1 MNQSLRD
8 VLHLIVDKLS
18 YDSESQR
25 EAFHDLVDGA
35 TPAPPKPA
43 APVVTTPT
51 EPTADDPYPGDQ
63 APRA

>member
-1 MNQSLRD
+1 MHQSLRD
-8 VLHLIVDKLS
+8 VLHLIVDKLP

-35 TPAPPKPA
+35 TPEPPELV

-51 EPTADDPYPGDQ
+51 APTAENPYPDGT
-63 APRA
+63 A